1 MRFYN
6 SMKEATRTMSTF
18 DVMQG
23 NSCKMSFFSYV
34 IKGTLKI
41 GNFDQHLQKHQ
52 MYLTQE
58 T

>member
-1 MRFYN
+1 
-6 SMKEATRTMSTF
+6 MKEATRTMSTF